1 MFEGNTKVDVT
12 YDVTVGSAEGFAD
25 IVDRHSL
32 SVCSVTFQVPTSTIM
47 SADIKE
53 LFINIEAAYSTGM
66 RHIYRTS
73 YKLP

>member
-1 MFEGNTKVDVT
+1 MFESNTKVDVT
-12 YDVTVGSAEGFAD
+12 YDVMVGSAQGFAD
-25 IVDRHSL
+25 IVDRQSL
-32 SVCSVTFQVPTSTIM
+32 PVCLVKFQVPTSTII

-66 RHIYRTS
+66 RHIHRTS